1 MLVHLFR
8 LNAERQFDMALE
20 DDVIHI
26 ESSLGIAQEGQAFF
40 LTTPLETPL
49 YDQQGS
55 GWTWQLRDGDVV
67 LAQSGS
73 LPEGVL
79 LNAPMN
85 ASGYFHA
92 PGGALVRGTARA
104 ISLSG
109 LNIKPILNVAGSPAE
124 IESEAEE
131 FSQIAVISLGALC
144 AVLALTGWLQVRIG
158 LRPLRRLVGQLQGM
172 LEGEP
177 PPEVHGWPVEITPLV
192 RQLHALQE
200 HNHALIARGQ
210 RQAADLAHTLKTPLA
225 VTQSIAEDAPPEIQ
239 EELLA
244 QVRRMTV
251 AIERIL
257 SRTRSIGGR
266 GRRTEVKGITD
277 DLLLA
282 LSRLLEQRSLQV
294 ENNIDP
300 ALVFFGASSDLEEML
315 GNLLENAAKWA
326 KTRIVISARP
336 AKTGITIMVDDDGPG
351 VPESQRE
358 AIVQRGQRLDETIPG
373 QGLGLSITAEIIELY
388 NGEIKIEQSVVGG
401 LCAALELP
409 GRT

>member
-1 MLVHLFR
+1 M
-8 LNAERQFDMALE
+8 E
-20 DDVIHI
+20 DDAIHI
-26 ESSLGIAQEGQAFF
+26 ESSLTMAPDGRTFF

-55 GWTWQLRDGDVV
+55 GWVWQLRDGEAV
-67 LAQSGS
+67 LGQSGS
-73 LPEGVL
+73 LPDGVL

-85 ASGYFHA
+85 GSDYFLA
-92 PGGALVRGTARA
+92 PQGILVRGTARA
-104 ISLSG
+104 ISLPG
-109 LNIKPILNVAGSPAE
+109 LDIKPILHVAGSPNDIENEVAE
-124 IESEAEE
+124 
-131 FSQIAVISLGALC
+131 FRQIAVISLGALC
-144 AVLALTGWLQVRIG
+144 AVLALTGLLQVRIG

-192 RQLHALQE
+192 RQLQALQD
-200 HNHALIARGQ
+200 HNDALIARGQ

-266 GRRTEVKGITD
+266 GRRTGVKGISD

-282 LSRLLEQRSLQV
+282 LNRLLEQRSLTV
-294 ENNIDP
+294 ENSIAPD
-300 ALVFFGASSDLEEML
+300 LVFFGASSDLEEML

-326 KTRIVISARP
+326 KTKIVLSAM
-336 AKTGITIMVDDDGPG
+336 ATETGIVIMVDDDGPG
-351 VPESQRE
+351 VPESKRK
-358 AIVQRGQRLDETIPG
+358 AIVRRGQRLDETIPG

-388 NGEIKIEQSVVGG
+388 NGELMIERSELGG
-401 LCAALELP
+401 LCAALKLP